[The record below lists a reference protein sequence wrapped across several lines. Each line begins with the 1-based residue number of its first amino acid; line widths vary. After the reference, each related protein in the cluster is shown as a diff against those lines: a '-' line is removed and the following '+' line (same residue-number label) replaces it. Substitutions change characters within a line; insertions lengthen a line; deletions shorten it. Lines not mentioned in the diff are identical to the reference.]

1 MTKLSLKWKRN
12 EQKKLKNSMI
22 TMSPAAEK
30 HVIKSLSARNKGA
43 GIRLGVTTT
52 GCSGLAYVIE
62 FVDIPQD
69 DDLVFKCGEIDVFVD
84 PKSNVYLK
92 GTQLDF
98 VREGLNEGFEFK
110 NPNVQAECG
119 CGESFTV

>member
-1 MTKLSLKWKRN
+1 
-12 EQKKLKNSMI
+12 MI
-22 TMSPAAEK
+22 TMSPTAEK
-30 HVIKSLSARNKGA
+30 HVIKALSERNKGA

-92 GTQLDF
+92 GSHLDF
-98 VREGLNEGFEFK
+98 VRNGLNEGFEFK

>member
-1 MTKLSLKWKRN
+1 
-12 EQKKLKNSMI
+12 
-22 TMSPAAEK
+22 MSPKAEE
-30 HVIKSLSARNKGA
+30 HVIKSLKNRNKGA

-62 FVDIPQD
+62 FVDVPQE
-69 DDLVFKCGEIDVFVD
+69 DDLLFKCGEIDVFVD
-84 PKSNVYLK
+84 PKSNVYLA

-98 VREGLNEGFEFK
+98 VKTGLNEGFMFK
-110 NPNVQAECG
+110 NPNVAAECG

>member
-1 MTKLSLKWKRN
+1 MIKPLLKWKRN
-12 EQKKLKNSMI
+12 EQKKLNSMI
-22 TMSPAAEK
+22 TMSTAAEE
-30 HVIKSLSARNKGA
+30 HVIKSLQNRNKGA

-62 FVDIPQD
+62 FVDVPQE
-69 DDLVFKCGEIDVFVD
+69 DDLLFKCGEIDVFVD
-84 PKSNVYLK
+84 PKSNVYLD

-98 VREGLNEGFEFK
+98 VRTGLNEGFMFK
-110 NPNVQAECG
+110 NPNVAAECG